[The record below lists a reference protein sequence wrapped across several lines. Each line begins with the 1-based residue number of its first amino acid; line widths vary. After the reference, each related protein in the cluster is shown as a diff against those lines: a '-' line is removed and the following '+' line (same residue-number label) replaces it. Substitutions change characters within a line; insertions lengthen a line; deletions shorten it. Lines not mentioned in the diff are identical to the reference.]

1 MFAWSLFATKN
12 IRISYLELATY
23 FTIIYLFVFE
33 LMTYGFPI
41 LLVIDFLGGTL
52 QRGGA
57 VVLAEDLTHLQLDQT
72 EKTQLV
78 AVLYAYRRPN

>member
-1 MFAWSLFATKN
+1 MGS
-12 IRISYLELATY
+12 
-23 FTIIYLFVFE
+23 
-33 LMTYGFPI
+33 I

-57 VVLAEDLTHLQLDQT
+57 VVLDEDFTHLQLDQT

-78 AVLYAYRRPN
+78 AVLYAHSKPN